1 MVQTKSDKA
10 ERVSKF
16 IERLTLWE
24 GKWADKHFQLAPFQR
39 EIIDQIYGPLEVD
52 GKRQVRTACIW
63 LPRGCGKTSLAAA
76 ISLAHF
82 MGPEAEPGGQII
94 MAAADRNNA
103 SIAFNHAWQMAKRD
117 PELLQRID
125 PLESRKLLRHPG
137 TSSTLQAVSSE
148 AYSKYGLNCSLFLA
162 DEVHAWQESEAR
174 QLWSAITDSQIKRE
188 NPLTILI
195 STAGYGQGGLAY
207 DLWERSKQ
215 IASGEIVDP
224 TWMVY
229 IASMPD
235 DADWTERGSW
245 DFHPGVRSGFVDA
258 DNILGKI
265 GLAQGSPS
273 DLASLMQ
280 FHANRWRE
288 GAADPWVDIGT
299 YDKAEPQSELEGR
312 ECWMGVDL
320 SAVNDLT
327 SVALVFPSEGGDGKR
342 RWDVKAH
349 FWLPEQT
356 IGRKSDLD
364 KANYQR
370 WARDGW
376 MTLTEGDVID
386 HNAIYE
392 WIIEQMAEY
401 QVVEVSIDRAL
412 ATWLN
417 TQLLERHIS
426 VVQYGQGML
435 SMAAPV
441 REIKRAIM
449 DGHFRHGG
457 NPVLRMCFANVVAEQ
472 DASENE
478 KFTKSR
484 SRGRIDGSV
493 AAAMAIGRAL
503 SVEKPKDNWDL
514 GIRFV

>member
-1 MVQTKSDKA
+1 MALKVSNKA
-10 ERVSKF
+10 ERMSKF

-24 GKWADKHFQLAPFQR
+24 GQWAGQPFRLSDFQQ
-39 EIIDQIYGPLEVD
+39 EIIDQIYGPVD
-52 GKRQVRTACIW
+52 SEGKRLVQTACIW
-63 LPRGCGKTSLAAA
+63 LPRGCGKTALAAA

-82 MGPEAEPGGQII
+82 MGPEAEPGGQIV
-94 MAAADRNNA
+94 MAAADRSNA
-103 SIAFNHAWQMAKRD
+103 SIAFNHAWQMARRD
-117 PELLQRID
+117 PELLKRID

-137 TSSTLQAVSSE
+137 TTSTLQAISSE
-148 AYSKYGLNCSLFLA
+148 AYSKNGLNCSFFLA

-174 QLWSAITDSQIKRE
+174 QLWAAITDSQIKRV

-207 DLWERSKQ
+207 DLWETSKQ
-215 IASGEIVDP
+215 IASGELVDP

-229 IASMPD
+229 IASMPEGLELS
-235 DADWTERGSW
+235 ERSSW
-245 DFHPGVRSGFVDA
+245 NFHPGVRAGFVDV
-258 DNILGKI
+258 DNILGKFR
-265 GLAQGSPS
+265 LAQGSPS
-273 DLASLMQ
+273 DVASLMQ

-288 GAADPWVDIGT
+288 GAANPWIDIGT
-299 YDKAEPQSELEGR
+299 YDKVEPQSELAGR

-327 SVALVFPSEGGDGKR
+327 AVALVFPSVGEDGKR
-342 RWDVKAH
+342 RWDVQSH

-364 KANYQR
+364 KANYLR
-370 WARDGW
+370 WAQEGW

-386 HNAIYE
+386 HNVVYE
-392 WIIEQMAEY
+392 WILEQMSEY
-401 QVVEVSIDRAL
+401 NVVEVSIDRAL

-417 TQLLERHIS
+417 TQLLEKGIS

-457 NPVLRMCFANVVAEQ
+457 NPVMRMCFANVTAEI

-484 SRGRIDGSV
+484 SRGRIDGAV
-493 AAAMAIGRAL
+493 ASAMAIGRAL
-503 SVEKPKDNWDL
+503 SKEQSTDNWDM
-514 GIRFV
+514 GVWFV